1 MIINQLSIFLENK
14 SGRIAEVLEVL
25 GSANIR
31 ITALSMAD
39 TSEFGIL
46 RLIVSDPEK
55 AKTMLKEHLFTVN
68 MSDVISVIAPDEARY
83 YAKVLK
89 ILSDIDISVEY
100 TYAFSIGKKS
110 IIILRCS
117 ENEKAIQALKEHEM
131 ELISPRTSSCFSAP
145 ICQFLRPCRAIS
157 AWKPWRNAHDGRH
170 DCLVVG
176 AINVPRALDHSDCDA
191 PHIFGE
197 GACAKTKKVCI
208 LNCST
213 SSPPLSYN
221 PLRDV
226 LLPTDGLLERLAW
239 CDEIHST
246 ISHRC
251 EVSIHE
257 FSQEVSVGTA
267 GSSDACAATARNRRG
282 VWTDA
287 NVPPP
292 TTG

>member
-131 ELISPRTSSCFSAP
+131 ELLKA
-145 ICQFLRPCRAIS
+145 
-157 AWKPWRNAHDGRH
+157 
-170 DCLVVG
+170 
-176 AINVPRALDHSDCDA
+176 SDLYK
-191 PHIFGE
+191 I
-197 GACAKTKKVCI
+197 
-208 LNCST
+208 
-213 SSPPLSYN
+213 
-221 PLRDV
+221 
-226 LLPTDGLLERLAW
+226 
-239 CDEIHST
+239 
-246 ISHRC
+246 
-251 EVSIHE
+251 
-257 FSQEVSVGTA
+257 
-267 GSSDACAATARNRRG
+267 
-282 VWTDA
+282 
-287 NVPPP
+287 
-292 TTG
+292 

>member
-25 GSANIR
+25 GSGNIR

-131 ELISPRTSSCFSAP
+131 ELLKA
-145 ICQFLRPCRAIS
+145 
-157 AWKPWRNAHDGRH
+157 
-170 DCLVVG
+170 
-176 AINVPRALDHSDCDA
+176 SDLYK
-191 PHIFGE
+191 I
-197 GACAKTKKVCI
+197 
-208 LNCST
+208 
-213 SSPPLSYN
+213 
-221 PLRDV
+221 
-226 LLPTDGLLERLAW
+226 
-239 CDEIHST
+239 
-246 ISHRC
+246 
-251 EVSIHE
+251 
-257 FSQEVSVGTA
+257 
-267 GSSDACAATARNRRG
+267 
-282 VWTDA
+282 
-287 NVPPP
+287 
-292 TTG
+292 